1 MSSRPHTQHA
11 QTYGPRILDTDTDFK
26 EQDRALRPTQ
36 STPVSMPESLQE
48 PGGVKAP
55 AVTPF
60 AGRLGGNQEF
70 IVDRDDPANAALL
83 QQFPDAAPQ
92 IPWKKL
98 VDLRPLKDIEL
109 WKAAVVEAVGKQSS
123 SFAIHSIH
131 TSLQEQPS
139 SSS

>member
-1 MSSRPHTQHA
+1 
-11 QTYGPRILDTDTDFK
+11 
-26 EQDRALRPTQ
+26 
-36 STPVSMPESLQE
+36 MPESLRE
-48 PGGVKAP
+48 SGGVRPP

-109 WKAAVVEAVGKQSS
+109 WKAAIVEAVGK
-123 SFAIHSIH
+123 
-131 TSLQEQPS
+131 
-139 SSS
+139 